1 MGFRMKGTHKIVREI
16 TTDQEKLKKIA
27 ELLGAD
33 PEKLQAADIEFIY
46 KEDTGQGGGA
56 GNQGTGGQGAG
67 NQGGGN
73 QGGGT

>member
-16 TTDQEKLKKIA
+16 TTDEAKLKKIA

-46 KEDTGQGGGA
+46 KEGTEQD
-56 GNQGTGGQGAG
+56 GTGGK
-67 NQGGGN
+67 QGGN
-73 QGGGT
+73 P